1 MEAQLHCG
9 LHLWPHH
16 CRTRFV
22 VVTHLFS
29 STISAVILRFIEIPD
44 TSASEVL
51 ETSLD
56 ESPSANQGV
65 KRVWLKSYSAQCAKC
80 KQITD
85 GNGIVRTVVSPGG
98 YIYIPAHVVRKQLR
112 PLWILR
118 NPGKTTIFKR
128 SWCPQGSISQ
138 VTPLSWNILFTKLL
152 NWKSKHLHFCVL

>member
-1 MEAQLHCG
+1 MVAQLHCG

-29 STISAVILRFIEIPD
+29 SKISAVILRFIQIPD

-65 KRVWLKSYSAQCAKC
+65 KRV
-80 KQITD
+80 
-85 GNGIVRTVVSPGG
+85 
-98 YIYIPAHVVRKQLR
+98 
-112 PLWILR
+112 
-118 NPGKTTIFKR
+118 
-128 SWCPQGSISQ
+128 
-138 VTPLSWNILFTKLL
+138 
-152 NWKSKHLHFCVL
+152 